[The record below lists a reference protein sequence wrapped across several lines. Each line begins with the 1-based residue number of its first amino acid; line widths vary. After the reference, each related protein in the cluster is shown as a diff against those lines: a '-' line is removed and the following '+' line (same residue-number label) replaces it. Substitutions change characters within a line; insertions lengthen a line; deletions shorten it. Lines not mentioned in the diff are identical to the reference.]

1 LVPLLKNGIVVAF
14 HDFREEVLGD
24 WT

>member
-24 WT
+24 WA